1 MTWRIKVGGER
12 GREGGR
18 EGDTPVFELKE
29 TLTGKYGEDS
39 KLIHDLADQGE
50 NASLALKT
58 CLVFLLLLKN
68 NRECTPLLY
77 LTDLSLTLSLPS
89 SLPPSLH
96 LQAASSSPSA
106 TT

>member
-50 NASLALKT
+50 KASLALKT
-58 CLVFLLLLKN
+58 CLVFLLLLKKRDN
-68 NRECTPLLY
+68 VHPSCILPTSP
-77 LTDLSLTLSLPS
+77 SLFP

-96 LQAASSSPSA
+96 FQAASSSPSA